1 MRSRD
6 KVAIGWLDPGQVDG
20 MFALSIAS
28 IYAERLA
35 QIDGLLRVE
44 AGGLLSRGR
53 CELVK
58 QFLDY
63 TDAQWLL
70 MLDSDMQLSVKGF
83 DKLLGAAHDVDRPI
97 IAGLYFMASRG
108 EFYPGAVPLIF
119 TAIPNS
125 SAFLPIL
132 DYPIDTVFPVD
143 SAGTG
148 CLLIHRSVFEKIQ
161 ADASPHEGDAWVWFR
176 DMPVN
181 GDWFSEDHY
190 FCQRARGMGFPI
202 HAHTGVVLPHRKRF
216 WLSDK
221 QYVRPE
227 VTDG

>member
-1 MRSRD
+1 MAD
-6 KVAIGWLDPGQVDG
+6 KVVIGEIDPGQVDG
-20 MFALSIAS
+20 MFYMSMFGIALAR
-28 IYAERLA
+28 AA
-35 QIDGLLRVE
+35 KIDGALRVE
-44 AGGLLSRGR
+44 SGGLLSRGR

-63 TDAQWLL
+63 TDAKWLL
-70 MLDSDMQLSVKGF
+70 MLDSDMQLSVDGF
-83 DKLLGAAHDVDRPI
+83 DKLLTAAHDTERPI
-97 IAGLYFMASRG
+97 IAGLYFMATRG
-108 EFYPGAVPLIF
+108 EYYPGALPLIF
-119 TAIPNS
+119 KGIPNS
-125 SAFLPIL
+125 TAFQPIL
-132 DYPIDTVFPVD
+132 DYPENQLIEVD

-202 HAHTGVVLPHRKRF
+202 HAHTGVVLPHRKKF

-227 VTDG
+227 TTDG